1 MNKKAFNI
9 GWIAYVILMI
19 LSYFIL
25 PVENVF
31 AAIMVLTLIFG
42 VFNIYLWSKALRK
55 KEDLKHN

>member
-9 GWIAYVILMI
+9 GWIMYVILMI
-19 LSYFIL
+19 VSYFIL

-42 VFNIYLWSKALRK
+42 AFNIYLWSKAVRK
-55 KEDLKHN
+55 KEDIKHN